1 MIVGFSK
8 YGTGAASSAFDY
20 LLTVK
25 DKARPPEMVRGCAR
39 LTGELID
46 SLSFKHKYT
55 SGVLSFAPGE
65 TITPEIEQ
73 AIIDEFE
80 AHAFAGLDSDQYS
93 ICWIRHT
100 HADHHELHFVTAR
113 CELSTGKS
121 LNIAPPEKK
130 DLLGRRPYFDDFRS
144 MINARYG
151 LADPDDPDRERGLKI
166 PDHEAKIVAMLK
178 RGAEPNEQE
187 KAVLDKAELRDALH
201 DLLILRVREGLI
213 NSRDDVLK
221 TAVELGFE
229 INRAGKDYITVR
241 HNDLKIKM
249 KGGIYEQQFDRA
261 AALEAEAR
269 AAADRAS
276 SAGTQR
282 DFTKA
287 DPAAAERY
295 AQIVAAA
302 AAKRAAYNAE
312 RYQQKHEQSALAS
325 IEKRDDVAS
334 SDVVFDLRGFLRQR
348 LGSDAIPGERDN
360 RAAANDTAV
369 NGAGRAGSVSAVSGQ
384 AVRADR
390 RDSTA
395 TPEWLSSDQGVL
407 KNEQA
412 RATDSIRARIIGT
425 VRTIAQTVIQ
435 KIERFG
441 EKIDRIVGRIDALL
455 RAVEGR
461 ERSAADVRESLE
473 RASAEFSKAIESL
486 DKPKQNQQHKQQS
499 GMSAEHFA
507 QRDTTNEKPRGM
519 RM

>member
-25 DKARPPEMVRGCAR
+25 DKARPPEIVRGCAR

-395 TPEWLSSDQGVL
+395 ISGWLSGNQGVL
-407 KNEQA
+407 NE
-412 RATDSIRARIIGT
+412 RATDSVRARIIGT

-435 KIERFG
+435 KVSGFG
-441 EKIDRIVGRIDALL
+441 AKIDRIIERANELL
-455 RAVEGR
+455 RAVEER

-473 RASAEFSKAIESL
+473 RASSKLSAAIESL
-486 DKPKQNQQHKQQS
+486 DKPKQQQQS
-499 GMSAEHFA
+499 GMSAEPVA
-507 QRDTTNEKPRGM
+507 QRDTTSTTTLKM
-519 RM
+519 